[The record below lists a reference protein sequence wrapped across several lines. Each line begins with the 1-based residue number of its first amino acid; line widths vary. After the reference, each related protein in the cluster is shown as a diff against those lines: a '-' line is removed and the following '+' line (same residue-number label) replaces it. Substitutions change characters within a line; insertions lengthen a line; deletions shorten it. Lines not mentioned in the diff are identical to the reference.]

1 MLLLNRRHFN
11 KMKKRINLLIKME
24 NKIKIIKVLHL
35 ILKYINNRKILTF
48 KKVES
53 IFRNRIIQ
61 LINFNSKI
69 LFNK

>member
-1 MLLLNRRHFN
+1 MLLLNRRHFH
-11 KMKKRINLLIKME
+11 KMKKRTNLLIKME

-35 ILKYINNRKILTF
+35 ILKYINNRIILTV

-61 LINFNSKI
+61 LINFNKKN

>member
-48 KKVES
+48 KKVE
-53 IFRNRIIQ
+53 N
-61 LINFNSKI
+61 NY
-69 LFNK
+69 